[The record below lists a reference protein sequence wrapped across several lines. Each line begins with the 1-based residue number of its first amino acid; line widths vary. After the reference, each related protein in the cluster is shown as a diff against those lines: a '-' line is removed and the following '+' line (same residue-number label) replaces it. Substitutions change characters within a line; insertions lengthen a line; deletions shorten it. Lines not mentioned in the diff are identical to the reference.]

1 MIDLIITSRAL
12 AGKILNNPNRHIDFL
27 VSIGCPDRDPPSG
40 YHRFPPERKLKLTFY
55 DYIGEPQDYAQIA
68 QQPYPPTV
76 EDVQRILFFVQNNIR
91 PAYIDGLTRP
101 IVLVHCEVG
110 ISRSTATAQIILEE
124 LGLSEQEA
132 IAEVLRVRPQAIPN
146 QYLLQLYR
154 ATI

>member
-1 MIDLIITSRAL
+1 
-12 AGKILNNPNRHIDFL
+12 
-27 VSIGCPDRDPPSG
+27 
-40 YHRFPPERKLKLTFY
+40 
-55 DYIGEPQDYAQIA
+55 
-68 QQPYPPTV
+68 
-76 EDVQRILFFVQNNIR
+76 
-91 PAYIDGLTRP
+91 
-101 IVLVHCEVG
+101 VHCEVG